1 MEKFQKKYLIEVDT
15 AVNITLNYLKI
26 NATNGTQ
33 LMKLLDIVKTSFEE
47 ITMKL
52 VKDKGAYL

>member
-1 MEKFQKKYLIEVDT
+1 MQKFQKKYLIEVDT
-15 AVNITLNYLKI
+15 AVNITLNCLKI

>member
-1 MEKFQKKYLIEVDT
+1 MQKFQKKYLIEVDT
-15 AVNITLNYLKI
+15 AVNITLNCLKI
-26 NATNGTQ
+26 NATNRTQ

-47 ITMKL
+47 ITVEL